1 MNTSVL
7 NQRVVWRE
15 AKWAKTVGY
24 YASFVALGLVSAS
37 LGPTLNGLAE
47 NTQSTLSQ
55 ISYLFLARSFGY
67 LLGSILA
74 GRVYDRMA
82 GHPLMVGA
90 LGVMTVAVLIV
101 PTLPLLGVL
110 IAVLLVLGIAEGLL
124 DVGGNTLLVWIHK
137 PNVGPYMN
145 ALHFFFG
152 LGAFFS
158 PILVGQAI
166 QWSGDITWAYWLLTL
181 GLLPVLLW
189 FFRLPSPSLHHHTA
203 DEVAEPVNYLLLGL
217 LIVFFFLFVGVEV
230 SYSGW
235 IYTYAVTTN
244 LSDAT
249 SAADLNSS
257 AAYLNSIFWATFT
270 IGRLIGIPV
279 AARFRPRTILL
290 TDLLGCVVSVAIVLI
305 WPTSAWVL
313 WIGVAGAGLAMA
325 SVFAVTLSWAER
337 RLHITGFITSC
348 FFMGTSTG
356 AMFFPWFIG
365 QLFEAYGP
373 HVTMLTIFITDLA
386 ALAVFVLLMI
396 YGGQAKFRTT

>member
-7 NQRVVWRE
+7 DQPVAWRE
-15 AKWAKTVGY
+15 SKWAKTIGY

-47 NTQSTLSQ
+47 NTSSTLSQ
-55 ISYLFLARSFGY
+55 ISYLFLARSSGY

-82 GHPLMVGA
+82 GHPLMVLA
-90 LGVMTVAVLIV
+90 MCVMAAMMVTA
-101 PTLPLLGVL
+101 PLLSILGVL
-110 IAVLLVLGIAEGLL
+110 ILILFILGTAEGLL
-124 DVGGNTLLVWIHK
+124 DVGVNTLLVWVHQ
-137 PNVGPYMN
+137 PNIGPYMN

-152 LGAFFS
+152 LGALFS
-158 PILVGQAI
+158 PLVVAQTMR
-166 QWSGDITWAYWLLTL
+166 WSTDITWAYWILAS
-181 GLLPVLLW
+181 GLLPVLLL
-189 FFRLPSPSLHHHTA
+189 FLRLPSPPLRRHTDSTA
-203 DEVAEPVNYLLLGL
+203 NEPIDYLLLGI

-235 IYTYAVTTN
+235 IYTYGVTTK
-244 LSDAT
+244 LADAT
-249 SAADLNSS
+249 A

-270 IGRLIGIPV
+270 IGRLMGIPI

-290 TDLLGCVVSVAIVLI
+290 TDLIGCILSVAIVVI
-305 WPTSAWVL
+305 WPTSAVVL
-313 WIGVAGAGLAMA
+313 WVGVAGAGLAMA
-325 SVFAVTLSWAER
+325 SIFAVTLSWAER

-365 QLFEAYGP
+365 QLFDAYGP
-373 HVTMLTIFITDLA
+373 HVTMLTILVTDLA
-386 ALAVFVLLMI
+386 ALALFIVLMI
-396 YGGQAKFRTT
+396 YGGKPKLQTIA

>member
-7 NQRVVWRE
+7 DQPVVWRE

-24 YASFVALGLVSAS
+24 YAAFVALGLGAAS
-37 LGPTLNGLAE
+37 LGPTLNGLAA

-74 GRVYDRMA
+74 GRLYDRMA
-82 GHPLMVGA
+82 GHPLIVGSLCVMIIA
-90 LGVMTVAVLIV
+90 LLMI
-101 PTLPLLGVL
+101 PTLSLLGIL
-110 IAVLLVLGIAEGLL
+110 IAVLLVLGLAEGLL
-124 DVGGNTLLVWIHK
+124 DVGVNTLLVWVHQ
-137 PNVGPYMN
+137 PNIGPYMN

-158 PILVGQAI
+158 PVIVAQVMR
-166 QWSGDITWAYWLLTL
+166 WSGDITWAYWFLTL

-189 FFRLPSPSLHHHTA
+189 FLRLPSPPLRHQA
-203 DEVAEPVNYLLLGL
+203 EGAVAQPINYLLVGILS
-217 LIVFFFLFVGVEV
+217 VFFFLFVGVEV

-235 IYTYAVTTN
+235 IYTYAVKTN
-244 LSDAT
+244 LGN
-249 SAADLNSS
+249 AAS

-270 IGRLIGIPV
+270 VGRLIGIPI

-290 TDLLGCVVSVAIVLI
+290 TDLLGCIASVIIVVL
-305 WPTSAWVL
+305 WPTSALVL

-325 SVFAVTLSWAER
+325 SIFAVTLSWAER

-348 FFMGTSTG
+348 FFMGSSTG
-356 AMFFPWFIG
+356 SMFFPWFIG

-373 HVTMLTIFITDLA
+373 HVTMLTILVTDVA
-386 ALAVFVLLMI
+386 AFALFVILML
-396 YGGQAKFRTT
+396 YGGQPKTQTAA

>member
-7 NQRVVWRE
+7 DQPVAWRE
-15 AKWAKTVGY
+15 SKLAKTIGY

-37 LGPTLNGLAE
+37 LGPTLHGLAE
-47 NTQSTLSQ
+47 NTSSTLSQ
-55 ISYLFLARSFGY
+55 ISYLFLARSSGY

-82 GHPLMVGA
+82 GHPLMVLA
-90 LGVMTVAVLIV
+90 MCVMAAMMVTV
-101 PTLPLLGVL
+101 PLLSVL
-110 IAVLLVLGIAEGLL
+110 GMLIIILFILGIAEGLL
-124 DVGGNTLLVWIHK
+124 DVGVNTLLVWVHQ
-137 PNVGPYMN
+137 PNIGPYMN

-152 LGAFFS
+152 LGALIS
-158 PILVGQAI
+158 PLVVAQTMR
-166 QWSGDITWAYWLLTL
+166 WSTDITWAYWILAS
-181 GLLPVLLW
+181 GLIPVLLL
-189 FFRLPSPSLHHHTA
+189 FLRIPSPPLRRHTDSA
-203 DEVAEPVNYLLLGL
+203 VKEPVDYLLLGI

-244 LSDAT
+244 LADAT
-249 SAADLNSS
+249 S

-270 IGRLIGIPV
+270 IGRLVGIPI

-290 TDLLGCVVSVAIVLI
+290 TDLIGCILSVAIVLI
-305 WPTSAWVL
+305 WPTSATVL

-325 SVFAVTLSWAER
+325 SIFAVTLSWAER

-348 FFMGTSTG
+348 FFIGTSTG

-365 QLFEAYGP
+365 QLFDAYGP
-373 HVTMLTIFITDLA
+373 HVTMLTILVTDIAAFALFIG
-386 ALAVFVLLMI
+386 LMI
-396 YGGQAKFRTT
+396 YGGKPKLQTTS